1 MVGVISVNMEDKVC
15 ACYSISNLCS
25 DDGARKAILERK
37 LVRVCGPF
45 ILESEPNLVEAALA
59 CLYSLSCQGEDTVA
73 HLLEQDVLT
82 PLLTLVLQ
90 FRNPDNVHSKVKAQM
105 YKVMDVAFSLLWNL
119 LEENTSVLAQFN
131 GANVLEKVLEFLSP
145 EVVPHVQL
153 AALNL
158 LVAACEDNKP
168 AQAKMASQVQ
178 GVIEIIRREGS
189 LALVRVTAALL
200 LVTICQDRREIFQ
213 NKEMTSLVL
222 DCVTNCLKVD
232 TNSLVASLLSGN
244 SKEPEKQFETVKN
257 IIKSQVTALEILTN
271 LASGDDEEE
280 VEDESDAELEDDG
293 SDCMEEGEFVD
304 LNSEDKIFIEAVHSY
319 NLLHHV
325 LERSSGLS
333 PEVEEKLKVNSQGEM
348 MVAAGQEL
356 QQDCYLCLSN
366 MTDLMTISQLGG
378 GETVKTVWLGL
389 CSAVCSTSAS
399 AQLLESLSCAVRS
412 LTSQLC
418 REDSGVSLDTVTIT
432 DLEQLVAVYSNNVN
446 VESNNTR

>member
-1 MVGVISVNMEDKVC
+1 MFGVISVNIEDKVC

-25 DDGARKAILERK
+25 DDEARKAIIERK

-73 HLLEQDVLT
+73 HLVEQDVLT

-90 FRNPDNVHSKVKAQM
+90 FRNPDNAHNKVKAQM
-105 YKVMDVAFSLLWNL
+105 YKVMDVAFSLLWNM
-119 LEENTSVLAQFN
+119 LEENSAVLDQFN
-131 GANVLEKVLEFLSP
+131 RSNVLEKALEFLSP
-145 EVVPHVQL
+145 EVASHVQL

-158 LVAACEDNKP
+158 LVAATEDNKP
-168 AQAKMASQVQ
+168 VQAKMTSQLQQV
-178 GVIEIIRREGS
+178 VEITRREGT
-189 LALVRVTAALL
+189 LALVRVTAALF

-213 NKEMTSLVL
+213 NKEMISVVL

-232 TNSLVASLLSGN
+232 TKTLVSSLLSGN
-244 SKEPEKQFETVKN
+244 SKDPEKQFETVKN

-271 LASGDDEEE
+271 LASGDEDEE
-280 VEDESDAELEDDG
+280 VEDESDAELDDDG
-293 SDCMEEGEFVD
+293 SDCMEEGDFVD

-319 NLLHHV
+319 NLLQHV
-325 LERSSGLS
+325 LERSTGLS
-333 PEVEEKLKVNSQGEM
+333 TEVEEKLKVSSQGER
-348 MVAAGQEL
+348 MVRAGQEL
-356 QQDCYLCLSN
+356 QTDCYLCLSN
-366 MTDLMTISQLGG
+366 LTDLMTISQLGG

-389 CSAVCSTSAS
+389 CSSLCSSSAP
-399 AQLLESLSCAVRS
+399 APLLESLSCAVRS

-418 REDSGVSLDTVTIT
+418 REDSGVSLDTVSLT
-432 DLEQLVAVYSNNVN
+432 DLEQLVAVYSNNIT